1 MARTKKVVVKE
12 EVQEEQA
19 AEFVNNSNVTVHLDR
34 DLNDPRLRGDTP
46 LLPSLDDQY
55 ERG

>member
-46 LLPSLDDQY
+46 LLPSLDD
-55 ERG
+55 